1 MTEEKV
7 IVAALEEIKLHS
19 LKFTMED
26 ITRRLHIS
34 KTSLYKKVASKD
46 ALIADIVTYM
56 IDRFNQQERLLITPQ
71 MTIHEKNVTL
81 IKLYTAMVM
90 PFSNAVFQD
99 LQFLYEAQWKRWRDF
114 QTAKID
120 EIIGFL
126 QEGIATGLYRPIN
139 TDVLR
144 YTLEHVVTALADVT
158 FLNNHHLTYS
168 EAIQSLS
175 DILLYGIVKK

>member
-34 KTSLYKKVASKD
+34 KTSLYKMVTSKES
-46 ALIADIVTYM
+46 LIDDIMTYM
-56 IDRFNQQERLLITPQ
+56 IDRFNQQERRLITPQ
-71 MTIHEKNVTL
+71 MTIHEKNVAL
-81 IKLYTAMVM
+81 IQLYTDMVM

-99 LQFLYEAQWKRWRDF
+99 LRLLYEAQWQRWRAF

-120 EIIGFL
+120 EIISLL
-126 QEGIATGLYRPIN
+126 QAGIDQGLYRPIN
-139 TDVLR
+139 TDVMR
-144 YTLEHVVTALADVT
+144 YTLEHAVAALADVE
-158 FLNNHHLTYS
+158 FLNKHHLTYS

-175 DILLYGIVKK
+175 DILLNGIKK